1 MLEINRNGLLFLFKL
16 NVKDIFRYN
25 DFFLKVNFF
34 AIVIVRVW
42 VCGYVSL

>member
-1 MLEINRNGLLFLFKL
+1 MLKINRNILLFLFEL
-16 NVKDIFRYN
+16 DVKDIFRYN
-25 DFFLKVNFF
+25 DFVLKVNFF